1 MDEFEEMEQWL
12 SSEKLGKLKIWGN
25 WIWEID
31 FPLQWTKIVPINQT
45 FKCPLVKKY
54 KGTLNKVWI
63 MPIPPTEQTVE
74 FFLNHLFEISKL
86 KEIMKERKIQKL
98 VSSC

>member
-1 MDEFEEMEQWL
+1 LISL
-12 SSEKLGKLKIWGN
+12 SNGLKWC
-25 WIWEID
+25 
-31 FPLQWTKIVPINQT
+31 PI
-45 FKCPLVKKY
+45 VKKY
-54 KGTLNKVWI
+54 EGTLNKVWI
-63 MPIPPTEQTVE
+63 MPIPSTKQNVE